1 MVNSRTD
8 MTNGQLVS
16 FFSQSIKII
25 FASFPERDQEPLFKK
40 KTAERV
46 KKKGQMQPENAQND
60 EVK

>member
-1 MVNSRTD
+1 

-46 KKKGQMQPENAQND
+46 KKRSDAARECTKR
-60 EVK
+60 